1 MRARVVVAALA
12 TAIGLGC
19 SSNKAEGT
27 GSGIAGTSS
36 GVASASKKESRQQDL
51 ITESEITSRA
61 ADATNA
67 YQIVQKLRPQMLRSR
82 GAVSTNPNDPTGQSS
97 MPRVYVD
104 NVSYGNVESLANLN
118 ASQVK
123 EIRFLNSRD
132 ATTQYGTGHVGGVIL
147 VLTKK

>member
-12 TAIGLGC
+12 TAVGLGC

-27 GSGIAGTSS
+27 GGGIAGTSS
-36 GVASASKKESRQQDL
+36 GIASAARKESRQQDV

-61 ADATNA
+61 TDATNA
-67 YQIVQKLRPQMLRSR
+67 LQVVQKLRPQMLRSR
-82 GAVSTNPNDPTGQSS
+82 GLVSPNDVTGEAS

-104 NVSYGNVESLANLN
+104 NVSFGNIESLANLN
-118 ASQVK
+118 ATQIK
-123 EIRFLNSRD
+123 EIRFLNARD

>member
-1 MRARVVVAALA
+1 VAALA

-19 SSNKAEGT
+19 SSNKASGT
-27 GSGIAGTSS
+27 GGGIAGTSS
-36 GVASASKKESRQQDL
+36 GVSSPASAARKESRQQDV

-67 YQIVQKLRPQMLRSR
+67 FQIVQKLRPQMLRSR
-82 GAVSTNPNDPTGQSS
+82 GMVSTNDPTGQSS
-97 MPRVYVD
+97 MPKVYVD

-118 ASQVK
+118 AAQIK